1 MKPHSLLLASAS
13 LLAASASAQLVNSS
27 DTQNAR
33 SVLYNEPYRPQY
45 HFSPPMHFMNDP
57 NGLVYFN
64 GTYHLYYQYN
74 PLQLV
79 AGHQSWGHAF
89 STDLIHWTNADPQ
102 IAIPE
107 VTTGAL
113 AGQIFTGSAVVDTN
127 NTSGFFTGHPG
138 QALVAIYTL
147 NQATREVQNIAY
159 SLDNGLT
166 YTNYS
171 GNPVLNSPT
180 GDNPNF
186 RDPKV
191 FWYPASN
198 SWIMSVALPRAH
210 QVLIYSST
218 DLKTWTQ
225 LSTFGPA
232 GVDGFQWECP
242 NLFPVPVQG
251 SNQTKWIMM
260 VGINP
265 GAPQG
270 GSMDEYF
277 VGNFDGRTF
286 KPDDSVSRLMD
297 FGKDFYAAQT
307 YNDDPQGRAVV
318 VGWMSNWQ
326 YTQVV
331 PTSPWRGIFALPR
344 ILSVL
349 PNQSQTQTGAL
360 LVQTPVSLDSL
371 HDKTLFNGSA
381 QVSDGSP
388 LSFSL
393 QRNGSFELETTLV
406 AQPTP
411 GQLQQRLNVDIR
423 NSAGETVTVGYDW
436 SQQQVYV
443 DRGDTE
449 GFSNPFFTDRF
460 AAYEANPDN
469 SIKLHLFVDRSTL
482 EVFVDDGV
490 QVCTTTFFMR
500 HGPPTQVQLRAE
512 NNRVSVQNLSAYSL
526 KSIWR

>member
-1 MKPHSLLLASAS
+1 MKKQFLPFASAFLLAV
-13 LLAASASAQLVNSS
+13 SASAQSGNLSA
-27 DTQNAR
+27 TTRNAPFP
-33 SVLYNEPYRPQY
+33 LYDEPYRPQY

-64 GTYHLYYQYN
+64 GAYQLYYQYN

-79 AGHQSWGHAF
+79 AGHQSWGHAL
-89 STDLIHWTNADPQ
+89 STDLIHWQNADPQ

-107 VTTGAL
+107 ALTGPL
-113 AGQIFTGSAVVDTN
+113 AGQIFTGSAVVDSN

-147 NQATREVQNIAY
+147 NQPTREVQNVAF

-191 FWYPASN
+191 FRYGN
-198 SWIMSVALPRAH
+198 SWIMTVALPRAH
-210 QVLIYSST
+210 QVLIYSSP

-251 SNQTKWIMM
+251 TNTTKWIMM

-270 GSMDEYF
+270 GSIDEYF
-277 VGNFDGRTF
+277 VGDFDGTKF
-286 KPDDSVSRLMD
+286 TADDTVSRLMD

-307 YNDDPQGRAVV
+307 YNNDPQGRAIV

-349 PNQSQTQTGAL
+349 ANQNQTQTGAL
-360 LVQTPVSLDSL
+360 LIQTPISLDSL

-381 QVSDGSP
+381 QVSDASP
-388 LSFSL
+388 LSISL
-393 QRNGSFELETTLV
+393 KGNSSFEFETTLV
-406 AQPTP
+406 AQPIP
-411 GQLQQRLNVDIR
+411 GQLQQRLNIDIS
-423 NSAGETVTVGYDW
+423 NAPGETVTIGYDW
-436 SQQQVYV
+436 SQGQVFV
-443 DRGDTE
+443 NRGDTE
-449 GFSNPFFTDRF
+449 GFSNPFFTDKF
-460 AAYEANPDN
+460 AAWEANADN
-469 SIKLHLFVDRSTL
+469 SIKLHVFVDRSTL

-490 QVCTTTFFMR
+490 QVCSTTFFMR
-500 HGPPTQVQLRAE
+500 HGPPTQMQLRAE
-512 NNRVSVQNLSAYSL
+512 NNTVTVNNLTVYSL